1 MKIIICGSMTASKE
15 MLKLEDQLKTLGF
28 EVELPSFTHEYAQ
41 MSSIND
47 IHGESVKNKLTHDL
61 IRGYFEKIK
70 ESDAVLVANIER
82 KGIAGYVGGNSFL
95 EMSFAHVL
103 NKPLYL
109 LNPIPEMSYV
119 DEMKAMRPVILNGNL
134 SLISK

>member
-1 MKIIICGSMTASKE
+1 MKVIICGSMTASKE
-15 MLKLEDQLKTLGF
+15 MLKLEEQLKTLGF
-28 EVELPSFTHEYAQ
+28 DVELPSFTHKYAR
-41 MSSIND
+41 MASIND
-47 IHGESVKNKLTHDL
+47 IHGESVKNKLNHDL

-82 KGIAGYVGGNSFL
+82 KGIPGYVGGNSFL

-109 LNPIPEMSYV
+109 LNPIPEMSYM
-119 DEMKAMRPVILNGNL
+119 DEMKAMQPVILNGNL